1 MLRLYLKT
9 GCPFCQKVLDYAS
22 EHNIPLQ
29 EKNIYDEEQN
39 LKELLQIGGK
49 QQVPFLL
56 DQSADISLYESD
68 DIVKYL
74 EEHIEGENIPPQR
87 PSACSPRFS

>member
-1 MLRLYLKT
+1 MLILYLKT
-9 GCPFCQKVLDYAS
+9 GCPFCQRVLDYAS

-29 EKNIYDEEQN
+29 EKNIYHEEQN

-56 DQSADISLYESD
+56 DESADISLYESD
-68 DIVKYL
+68 DIVEYL
-74 EEHIEGENIPPQR
+74 QQR
-87 PSACSPRFS
+87 YLR

>member
-1 MLRLYLKT
+1 ML
-9 GCPFCQKVLDYAS
+9 AS
-22 EHNIPLQ
+22 IIFHYKK
-29 EKNIYDEEQN
+29 KNIYDEEQN

-68 DIVKYL
+68 DIVEYL
-74 EEHIEGENIPPQR
+74 EQR
-87 PSACSPRFS
+87 YLK

>member
-1 MLRLYLKT
+1 MLKLSVKT
-9 GCPFCQKVLDYAS
+9 GCPFCQRVLDYARQ
-22 EHNIPLQ
+22 HNIPLQ

-49 QQVPFLL
+49 QQVPFLF
-56 DQSADISLYESD
+56 DESANISLYESD

-74 EEHIEGENIPPQR
+74 GQR
-87 PSACSPRFS
+87 YPK

>member
-1 MLRLYLKT
+1 
-9 GCPFCQKVLDYAS
+9 
-22 EHNIPLQ
+22 LQ

-68 DIVKYL
+68 DIVEYL
-74 EEHIEGENIPPQR
+74 EEHIEGENSLP
-87 PSACSPRFS
+87 

>member
-1 MLRLYLKT
+1 MFRLYVKT
-9 GCPFCQKVLDYAS
+9 GCPFCQRVLDYAS
-22 EHNIPLQ
+22 QHNIPLQ

-56 DQSADISLYESD
+56 DESADISLYESD
-68 DIVKYL
+68 DIVEYL
-74 EEHIEGENIPPQR
+74 EQR
-87 PSACSPRFS
+87 YLK

>member
-1 MLRLYLKT
+1 MLALYVKT
-9 GCPFCQKVLDYAS
+9 GCPFCQRVLDYAS

-56 DQSADISLYESD
+56 DQSASISLYESD
-68 DIVKYL
+68 DIVEYL
-74 EEHIEGENIPPQR
+74 EEHIEGGCFPPQR
-87 PSACSPRFS
+87 PSA